1 MGAPNC
7 FVEDKVEEPNNV
19 EEVFNTFALLEFGFN
34 TLVEFEFNCLVFSS
48 EELSQLES
56 RGVDCCNAFDGFD

>member
-19 EEVFNTFALLEFGFN
+19 EVFNMFALLEFGFN

-48 EELSQLES
+48 GEVSQL
-56 RGVDCCNAFDGFD
+56 GVDCCNAFDRLD